1 MKISFSKLML
11 SFLIVGWSALSLCSC
26 ASEETTRV
34 PAKMSLENADEMGL
48 STITFSNRSKQN
60 KFPSRRTGIGTSVS
74 LRTVTG

>member
-34 PAKMSLENADEMGL
+34 PAKMSLENADVYLPEKG
-48 STITFSNRSKQN
+48 
-60 KFPSRRTGIGTSVS
+60 
-74 LRTVTG
+74 

>member
-48 STITFSNRSKQN
+48 STITFSNRS
-60 KFPSRRTGIGTSVS
+60 
-74 LRTVTG
+74 

>member
-1 MKISFSKLML
+1 MKISFSKLTL

-48 STITFSNRSKQN
+48 SAITFSNRSETK
-60 KFPSRRTGIGTSVS
+60 TSFLHGGRGLVHPYP
-74 LRTVTG
+74 